1 MSHVIVLVLLATLLP
16 FLCAAVAKWG
26 FAGYDNRAPRVWLA
40 RQTGFRARAQAAQEN
55 TWEALTLYLPGA
67 ALAIARDA
75 EPRLL
80 TGLATVFLA
89 ARIVYLVCYVS
100 DRATAR
106 SIVWLVGLLVT
117 LWMYLAA
124 L

>member
-1 MSHVIVLVLLATLLP
+1 MSTVIVLVLLATLLP
-16 FLCAAVAKWG
+16 LLCAGVAKWG
-26 FAGYDNRAPRVWLA
+26 FRGYDNRDPRSWLA

-75 EPRLL
+75 DPQVL
-80 TGLATVFLA
+80 TALATVFLV
-89 ARIVYLVCYVS
+89 ARLAYLACYVA
-100 DRATAR
+100 DRASAR
-106 SIVWLVGLLVT
+106 SAVWFVGLVVT
-117 LWMYLAA
+117 VWMYLAA